1 MAGALH
7 FSYKLNPQLLKIF
20 ALNSA
25 LFHSISFYSK
35 NRETMQL
42 YRRRNFVTC
51 DGQ

>member
-20 ALNSA
+20 ALYSA

-35 NRETMQL
+35 NGETMQL